1 MSVYLVVVM
10 WTQTDLG
17 ELCPREEGP
26 HSFDYFII
34 TWLFLLTADLEVT
47 F

>member
-34 TWLFLLTADLEVT
+34 T
-47 F
+47 